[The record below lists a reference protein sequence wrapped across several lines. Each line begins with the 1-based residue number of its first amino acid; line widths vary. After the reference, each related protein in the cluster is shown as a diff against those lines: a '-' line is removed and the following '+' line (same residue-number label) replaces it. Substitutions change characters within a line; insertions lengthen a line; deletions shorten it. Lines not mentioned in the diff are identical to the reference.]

1 MTIFGHGLYT
11 PPIKIGPRASA
22 WPDDEVEIL
31 NAARIAGKS
40 DQEIR
45 ELVCKL
51 VAARAWAD
59 VWVHQMIQ
67 RPRGMAPTTRRARR
81 AAEEASPDFS
91 PVVWEGGRTSWHNMF
106 WINRLCRKTRTA
118 L

>member
-1 MTIFGHGLYT
+1 MKRILRLPEVLHARGKSRSGHYDDIRHGLYT

-81 AAEEASPDFS
+81 AAEEAS
-91 PVVWEGGRTSWHNMF
+91 VT
-106 WINRLCRKTRTA
+106 
-118 L
+118 